1 MEKAYD
7 HINWSFL
14 LKVLQNMGFGIKWVK
29 WIRWCISTPSFSVLV
44 NGSSTG
50 FFKSSRGL
58 RQGDPLS
65 PYLFVLGMEALSIL
79 LDKAVYGGYISR
91 HTFKGRNGSK
101 VTIIH
106 LLFVDDTLIF
116 FKDSVD
122 QLSFLGWTLAWFE
135 ALLGLRINLVKFVI
149 ILIGNVESGDQL
161 ATELGCRLGSLLSDY
176 LGLPLGSKFNSSTVW
191 DKVEERFGKHLAI
204 WKRQH
209 ISKGGR
215 LTLIKSTL
223 SNMPTYF
230 LSLFRIPMGVSL
242 RLEKIQRDFLWGGGN
257 LDKKIHLVKWKT
269 VSFRKENGGL
279 GLRSLFTFN
288 RALLGKWNWS
298 FAMEDNCT

>member
-1 MEKAYD
+1 M
-7 HINWSFL
+7 S
-14 LKVLQNMGFGIKWVK
+14 FGIKWVK
-29 WIRWCISTPSFSVLV
+29 WIRWCISTLSFSVLV

-79 LDKAVYGGYISR
+79 DKAVCGGYISG
-91 HTFKGRNGSK
+91 HTFKGRNGLE
-101 VTIIH
+101 VTISH
-106 LLFVDDTLIF
+106 LHFADDTLIF
-116 FKDSVD
+116 CKDSVD

-135 ALLGLRINLVKFVI
+135 ALSGLRINLVKSVI
-149 ILIGNVESGDQL
+149 NPIGNVESADQL
-161 ATELGCRLGSLLSDY
+161 ATELGCHLGSLPSDY
-176 LGLPLGSKFNSSTVW
+176 LGLPLGSKFNFSAVW
-191 DKVEERFGKHLAI
+191 HKVEGRFRKRLAI

-209 ISKGGR
+209 ISKGGK

-223 SNMPTYF
+223 SSLPTYF
-230 LSLFRIPMGVSL
+230 LSLLRIPTGISL
-242 RLEKIQRDFLWGGGN
+242 RLEKIERDFLWGGGN

-269 VSFRKENGGL
+269 IFSRKENGGL

-288 RALLGKWNWS
+288 RALLGKWN
-298 FAMEDNCT
+298 